1 MANSIVLSPIFEIR
15 FKRLKKKFPTLE
27 SEFNE
32 FAMVLLKNPTMGTLI
47 TENVYKIR
55 IASTDKNSGKSG
67 GFRVI
72 TYVINKIENETEI
85 NMIIIYDKSE
95 ESSFNKNQIKT
106 LIKNLDLI

>member
-1 MANSIVLSPIFEIR
+1 MANSIVLSPIFETR
-15 FKRLKKKFPTLE
+15 FKRFKKKFPTLE

-32 FAMVLLKNPTMGTLI
+32 FALLLLQNPTMGVLI

-72 TYVINKIENETEI
+72 TYLINKIENNTEI
-85 NMIIIYDKSE
+85 NLIIIYDKSE
-95 ESSFNKNQIKT
+95 EASFNKNQIKA
-106 LIKNLDLI
+106 LLKNLGL